1 LYYEPRR
8 ESVVFDSDEEVRGG
22 DNANAMWSRRQATQY
37 VYDAAAERTAQHLRE
52 GRVTVT
58 ANGVH

>member
-1 LYYEPRR
+1 MYYEPRR
-8 ESVVFDSDEEVRGG
+8 ESVVLDSDEEGRGG
-22 DNANAMWSRRQATQY
+22 DHANPRWPRRQPTQY

-52 GRVTVT
+52 GRVVVV

>member
-1 LYYEPRR
+1 MYYEPRR
-8 ESVVFDSDEEVRGG
+8 GSVVFESDEEVRGG
-22 DNANAMWSRRQATQY
+22 DNANAMWPRRQPTQY

-52 GRVTVT
+52 GRVTIA